1 MFKNSK
7 AFKVINT
14 FRDYLKAQDA
24 LRNLGFLKDFAEL

>member
-7 AFKVINT
+7 AFKGITT
-14 FRDYLKAQDA
+14 FRDYVKAQEP